1 MHCSE
6 KDTPSLVVKT
16 QNDAGFWKII
26 AEFTWATETEQ
37 MRFDLD
43 WDVAKKLIHSKLH
56 LQKSVFII
64 ILKYYNGY
72 FIGISDK

>member
-43 WDVAKKLIHSKLH
+43 WDVAKIATPAKKCFHYH
-56 LQKSVFII
+56 LE
-64 ILKYYNGY
+64 ILQWL
-72 FIGISDK
+72 FHWHQ